1 MADQK
6 EHGGNRVSK
15 FGWRSYSD
23 QGNKS
28 HGWSSLHLPLA
39 PLLCYRQLFSMPQV
53 TSPDG
58 KFKYTYYENVEG
70 EDEEDE
76 DVSNDGS
83 WDANLKAQCR
93 CGENL

>member
-1 MADQK
+1 
-6 EHGGNRVSK
+6 V
-15 FGWRSYSD
+15 
-23 QGNKS
+23 
-28 HGWSSLHLPLA
+28 
-39 PLLCYRQLFSMPQV
+39 PQV

-93 CGENL
+93 YFWIFREIT